1 MASNKM
7 FDRSFLQRRTP
18 PPDYNSRGIRLR
30 IFGVLACLLL
40 VAAVAERARN
50 PASWKWMFE
59 LGTAPQNPRVSN
71 RLPSKEAV
79 EEDPGVTIVT
89 MPQTTELAQAAPP
102 SQVPQTPLA
111 STDPA
116 AQEQSPAEPKPA
128 PEPPRADDD
137 PLAATWRD
145 GWDRIYVTL
154 EQRERTDL
162 FRIAAAGLGEH
173 EVTLDDE
180 PRLVDLL
187 ARIERLWQAYAT
199 EAHQTVANLGEAER
213 TPWLDILRQA
223 NHRWSEDLKR
233 GLTKASGGATLSTA
247 EQTAVRAWREVLESL
262 ALKRVTDDSPLR
274 PDENEGWFRLV
285 ERARRGLADEQTRGA
300 DLKPTDVSYLHLAQ
314 QSDFY
319 RGQWVRVKGV
329 ALRAYRS
336 PANRNPWGVTD
347 YTVIWIQ
354 PEDGSNAPIVAY
366 ALELPPGFPTVPPA
380 SEDQPLTKIHADVV
394 VEGLFFKRWA
404 YPGADGTY
412 TAPLVITRTLMLP
425 APTYTAMSNRWE
437 LSWGNILLTIAAA
450 LGMALVA
457 SGVILWRIRDH
468 ERAQQI
474 AEDNSF
480 NPAILAQLPMQ
491 PSTAEN
497 LRKMEEEA
505 ASAKPPGG

>member
-30 IFGVLACLLL
+30 IFGALACLFL

-59 LGTAPQNPRVSN
+59 LGTTQQNPRVSN

-79 EEDPGVTIVT
+79 EEEPGVTIVT
-89 MPQTTELAQAAPP
+89 MPQATELAAA
-102 SQVPQTPLA
+102 
-111 STDPA
+111 DPIN
-116 AQEQSPAEPKPA
+116 PA
-128 PEPPRADDD
+128 PENPAPTAPLAPQAENTKQPKTTTEDTISGED

-162 FRIAAAGLGEH
+162 FRLAAAGLDEH

-180 PRLVDLL
+180 PRLIDLL

-213 TPWLDILRQA
+213 TPWLEVLRQA
-223 NHRWSEDLKR
+223 NHRWSEELKR
-233 GLTKASGGATLSTA
+233 GLTKASGGGTLVTA
-247 EQTAVRAWREVLESL
+247 EQTAVRAWREMLESL

-285 ERARRGLADEQTRGA
+285 ERARRGLADEQTRSA
-300 DLKPTDVSYLHLAQ
+300 DLKPSEVSYLHLAQ

-366 ALELPPGFPTVPPA
+366 ALELPAGFPAVPPA

-412 TAPLVITRTLMLP
+412 TAPLVITRTLGLP
-425 APTYTAMSNRWE
+425 APTYTAMSDRWE

-468 ERAQQI
+468 ERARQI

-480 NPAILAQLPMQ
+480 NPALLAQLPMQ

-505 ASAKPPGG
+505 AASKPPAG